1 MVISGRSES
10 KLYTDRPGYKNASM
24 LPEKS
29 RPSSDTQVQ
38 LPPTTPAKSFVM
50 IAISF
55 AVLLACLPYLTQ
67 ATNDYNR
74 SQIYEFPLKSTNVLT
89 TVPPP
94 SVFNYTSIFLPES
107 VSLAA
112 AKTAPFHVYHPD
124 FHTIIGP
131 TPRLTVVWSNDE
143 YAAAHE
149 APVYH
154 KPSNALFFAA
164 NAGAPLGRSGLNQ
177 SNVVWRMD
185 IGEAA
190 SLVANATLT
199 AEGDYVG
206 GNVTLEAVPN
216 TDNQLENVNGATN
229 YRGQLVFMTEG
240 RGDSL
245 PSGITVV
252 NPVKPYNATVIL
264 NNFFGR
270 QFSSLNDVGYH
281 RKSGDLFFTDPTYG
295 FTQDFR
301 PSPGFPNQVYRFNED
316 SGLVSIVADGFSMPN
331 GICFSPDQRTAY
343 IADTGL
349 VMKDRNPT
357 RPATIYA
364 FDVSEDGVFC
374 NRRTFAFGKL
384 IPGHVVPDGVHVDAE
399 GNLWIGDG
407 VAVYNPRGALLG
419 KIFLGTGAANFIW
432 GGDGK
437 VFIMAETK
445 VYLAEISAKG
455 DPIWND

>member
-1 MVISGRSES
+1 
-10 KLYTDRPGYKNASM
+10 
-24 LPEKS
+24 
-29 RPSSDTQVQ
+29 
-38 LPPTTPAKSFVM
+38 M
-50 IAISF
+50 IAIPV
-55 AVLLACLPYLTQ
+55 AVLLACLPYLTR
-67 ATNDYNR
+67 ATNANNR
-74 SQIYEFPLKSTNVLT
+74 SQIYEFPLKSTNVLAV
-89 TVPPP
+89 VPPP
-94 SVFNYTSIFLPES
+94 LVFNYSSIFLPES
-107 VSLAA
+107 VTLVA
-112 AKTAPFHVYHPD
+112 AKTTPFHVYHPD
-124 FHTIIGP
+124 FYRIIGP
-131 TPRLTVVWSNDE
+131 SPRLTVVWSNDE

-154 KPSNALFFAA
+154 QPSNALFFAA

-185 IGEAA
+185 IGQAV
-190 SLVANATLT
+190 SLVGNATLN

-206 GNVTLEAVPN
+206 GNVTLQAVLN
-216 TDNQLENVNGATN
+216 TDHQLENVNGGTN
-229 YRGQLVFMTEG
+229 YRGNLVFMTEG

-252 NPVKPYNATVIL
+252 NPVKPYNATALLPLVIL

-270 QFSSLNDVGYH
+270 QFNSLNDVAYH

-343 IADTGL
+343 VADTGL
-349 VMKDRNPT
+349 VMKDRDPT

-364 FDVSEDGVFC
+364 FDVSEGGIFC
-374 NRRTFAFGKL
+374 NRRTFAFG
-384 IPGHVVPDGVHVDAE
+384 
-399 GNLWIGDG
+399 IGDG
-407 VAVYNPRGALLG
+407 IAVYNPQGVLLG
-419 KIFLGTGAANFIW
+419 KIFTGTGAANFIW

-437 VFIMAETK
+437 IFIMAETK